1 MFTSIFMAS
10 GAVRAAIAGAAVGGA
25 MVSNLVGGDAAMIEL
40 EQLVAGYDGVAITPP
55 LSGMICSGSLTAIA
69 GLNGCGKSTLLKN
82 PRRVSSAGQRPPAL
96 AGKTAGDR
104 LAGAAPCPRVA
115 VSSQRAGCGK
125 PWRMAWRVAAA
136 RSGGRHPATHRRGAG
151 AGRAGGPGENADRSA
166 LRRPVSAHAILPG

>member
-1 MFTSIFMAS
+1 MPRQPDGNCWPQWLRKIN
-10 GAVRAAIAGAAVGGA
+10 AA
-25 MVSNLVGGDAAMIEL
+25 E
-40 EQLVAGYDGVAITPP
+40 
-55 LSGMICSGSLTAIA
+55 
-69 GLNGCGKSTLLKN
+69 N
-82 PRRVSSAGQRPPAL
+82 PRRVSSAGQWPPAL

-125 PWRMAWRVAAA
+125 PGRMARRVAAA

-166 LRRPVSAHAILPG
+166 LRRPVSAHAICPGDGAAGAAGDARRALHRYRRSDQSRTNGFDPRDAPAGTDHPGGAA